1 MPADLND
8 RSFAYLRDRL
18 FLVSV
23 AIYLVN
29 KFVFKEFSA
38 SPFCHGYVYDLIC
51 IPFTLPPILW
61 GLRRLGL
68 RIDDRAPSFW
78 EIAGAVIGYSVVFE
92 VWLPM
97 VPIQSRYIYADPWD
111 VPCYAAGGVVAS
123 LWWRQA
129 YPVWRSSGTR

>member
-1 MPADLND
+1 MSSEPNAA
-8 RSFAYLRDRL
+8 SFAYFRDRL
-18 FLVSV
+18 FLFSI

-29 KFVFKEFSA
+29 KLVFKEIFSHG
-38 SPFCHGYVYDLIC
+38 FCHAYVNDLIC

-68 RIDDRAPSFW
+68 RIDDRPPSSW
-78 EIAGAVIGYSVVFE
+78 EIAGAALGFSLVFE

-111 VPCYAAGGVVAS
+111 VVSYAVGGGVAG
-123 LWWRQA
+123 LWWRYA
-129 YPVWRSSGTR
+129 YPAWRSSRTG